1 MTRHFAA
8 SAVAS
13 SDGWHDF
20 ASQCATKSAMRSNGD
35 PQPLGE
41 SSAHVVQ
48 AERSAH
54 PSAESDTQSSGQ
66 STTEWATE
74 GWRGDRWDDLPPSTV
89 RRYEGVWTKRVHVS
103 IGKQPM
109 GRMAPSQTFAGA
121 VALTG

>member
-1 MTRHFAA
+1 
-8 SAVAS
+8 
-13 SDGWHDF
+13 
-20 ASQCATKSAMRSNGD
+20 MRSNGD
-35 PQPLGE
+35 PQQLGE

-48 AERSAH
+48 AELSAH
-54 PSAESDTQSSGQ
+54 PSGESDTQSSGQ

-103 IGKQPM
+103 MGKQPM